1 MGPETASGEIR
12 SLVKALAILDCFDA
26 DHPQLGVREI
36 ARQLNMSTSTAGRL
50 LATLR
55 SAGVLGQDSTT
66 RLYRIGSKVLS
77 WSAVYMHGLDVREKA
92 RPMLEELHQLTQE
105 TVNLYILD
113 GIDRV
118 CVERFESSQRI
129 RVIVQIGERMPLY
142 AGSAGKAILA
152 FAPAELV
159 EQILEKPLERMTDN
173 TITSPKRLLEE
184 LQSVRNCG
192 YAVSRAERFTDAMGL
207 AAPIFDA
214 AGNVIAALNVSGP
227 LVRFTDAEVAKY
239 APKVVQLANQ
249 VSQSLGY
256 IDPHGLSNG
265 VKDDRNPYRRVSIR

>member
-1 MGPETASGEIR
+1 
-12 SLVKALAILDCFDA
+12 
-26 DHPQLGVREI
+26 
-36 ARQLNMSTSTAGRL
+36 
-50 LATLR
+50 
-55 SAGVLGQDSTT
+55 
-66 RLYRIGSKVLS
+66 
-77 WSAVYMHGLDVREKA
+77 MHGLDVREKA

-113 GIDRV
+113 GTERV
-118 CVERFESSQRI
+118 CVERLESSQRV
-129 RVIVQIGERMPLY
+129 RVIVQIGERMPLH

-152 FAPAELV
+152 FAPAKLV
-159 EQILEKPLERMTDN
+159 ERILEKPLERMTDN

-184 LQSVRNCG
+184 LRSVRNCG

-214 AGNVIAALNVSGP
+214 AGNVTAALNVSGP

-256 IDPHGLSNG
+256 IDPHELSKRSEG
-265 VKDDRNPYRRVSIR
+265 